1 MKSER
6 PKGNGEKRERLALPV
21 HGKEKFL
28 SHEPTGSG
36 ALIGQ
41 SLAELSD
48 ALKASTEKSP
58 FEVGITSELLKHNA
72 ENVQYIE
79 EKRLEKIS
87 CPHALKK
94 WTFERMS
101 QLNVPYEMNSRLK
114 PRDIEENA
122 DERATLKLL
131 DLAEDFLQ
139 ISSFCRKIQAMQIE
153 MAPHGAGMEFL
164 FEFMGTCESIDMRT
178 IEDKGLNLLFKK
190 FSKENSMRLRSN
202 VAYEF
207 VEIQAVVFRKK
218 LRLGMS
224 PEE

>member
-1 MKSER
+1 MKSEH
-6 PKGNGEKRERLALPV
+6 PKGNGKKRERLALAA

-36 ALIGQ
+36 TLIGQ
-41 SLAELSD
+41 SLAELSN
-48 ALKASTEKSP
+48 ALKASTETCP
-58 FEVGITSELLKHNA
+58 FEIGITSELLEHNA
-72 ENVQYIE
+72 KNVQYIE
-79 EKRLEKIS
+79 EERLEKIS

-94 WTFERMS
+94 WAFERMS
-101 QLNVPYEMNSRLK
+101 QLNLPYEMNSRLK

-122 DERATLKLL
+122 DEKATIKLL

-139 ISSFCRKIQAMQIE
+139 ISSFCRELQAMQIE

-164 FEFMGTCESIDMRT
+164 FEFMGSCESVEMRT

-190 FSKENSMRLRSN
+190 FSKENSMRLRAN
-202 VAYEF
+202 VSDEF
-207 VEIQAVVFRKK
+207 VEMQAVVFRKK

-224 PEE
+224 PES